1 MTRDRRSKGAGIEI
15 CASIFKARC
24 LELMD
29 EVRDTRVPVVITKRG
44 TAIAKLVPVDE
55 RRPPLFGCL
64 RGSVM
69 IVADIVAPIDIV
81 SEANAP
87 PRARS

>member
-1 MTRDRRSKGAGIEI
+1 MPAEFDRLFRYLKEHVAGI
-15 CASIFKARC
+15 
-24 LELMD
+24 D
-29 EVRDTRVPVVITKRG
+29 DITLSVHCHNDLG
-44 TAIAKLVPVDE
+44 MAVANT
-55 RRPPLFGCL
+55 PLFGCP